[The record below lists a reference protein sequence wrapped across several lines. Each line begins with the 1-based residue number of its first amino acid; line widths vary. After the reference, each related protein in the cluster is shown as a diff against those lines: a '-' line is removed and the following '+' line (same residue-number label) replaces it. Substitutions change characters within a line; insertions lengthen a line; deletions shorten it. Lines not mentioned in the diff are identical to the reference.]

1 MIVPAQATMLGHLI
15 DLAVSARELSI
26 RENDISK
33 DGTMTCDRA
42 WRGAAAY
49 THAP

>member
-1 MIVPAQATMLGHLI
+1 MVAAQATALGHLTVCA
-15 DLAVSARELSI
+15 DKSNI

-33 DGTMTCDRA
+33 DGMKGRDWALC
-42 WRGAAAY
+42 GVAAY

>member
-1 MIVPAQATMLGHLI
+1 MVATQAIALGHLTVCA
-15 DLAVSARELSI
+15 DKSNI

-33 DGTMTCDRA
+33 DGMTSRDWA
-42 WRGAAAY
+42 LSGVPAY